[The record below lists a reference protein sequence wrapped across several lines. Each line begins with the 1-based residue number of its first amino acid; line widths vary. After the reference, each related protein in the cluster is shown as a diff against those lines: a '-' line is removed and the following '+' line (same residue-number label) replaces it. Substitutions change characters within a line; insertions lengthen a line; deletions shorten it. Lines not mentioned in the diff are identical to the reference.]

1 MESGRCVAST
11 TCPSGQ
17 YQYKSNCVSSCPVG
31 TYMSGNTCVRSCT
44 DSKNYFFNQICFPS
58 CPTALRTAD
67 ACVNNCPSGTTAV
80 NGVCQWSIHP
90 FIIIILSY
98 HSYSYYHFIQ
108 YSNSVKKKRLY
119 DKPVNIKHKRP
130 GWQTRYPPSA
140 VGSASSWSPSAWQ
153 KRLNKEKLT
162 CCCLSKK
169 KYVASAC
176 YHDTDTGNDLY
187 KYSRY

>member
-1 MESGRCVAST
+1 VKSYPDSTSRQCLPCSANCNDCFSASFCINCASGYTMESGRCVAST

-80 NGVCQWSIHP
+80 NGVCQ
-90 FIIIILSY
+90 
-98 HSYSYYHFIQ
+98 
-108 YSNSVKKKRLY
+108 
-119 DKPVNIKHKRP
+119 
-130 GWQTRYPPSA
+130 
-140 VGSASSWSPSAWQ
+140 
-153 KRLNKEKLT
+153 
-162 CCCLSKK
+162 
-169 KYVASAC
+169 
-176 YHDTDTGNDLY
+176 
-187 KYSRY
+187 